1 MRVKRGLQVT
11 LLVLVLLAAGAYLLR
26 APLITWA
33 LDAAT
38 APFIGP
44 HPPFT
49 HAAQAVQATTIPM
62 RDGTRLHT
70 RIYLPAGEGPWPT
83 LLVRDAYQF
92 GRFLTCHY
100 YVRFGFACV
109 HQDVRGQGDSQG
121 EWYPI
126 KHESADGEDTLRWL
140 VAQPWQDGNV
150 ALVGGSYLGL
160 VQWAVADRLPPEVK
174 TMVPTTSHG
183 DFYRMVYH
191 GGHFAQAI
199 AGLWSAEI
207 FYPLQDKE
215 AAGKQWLETVA
226 FARPAA
232 GVDRALFKGAWNAYA
247 DYLAHPD
254 IADSYWQQPFYR
266 QLREAHAAVRV
277 PVLWI
282 ARWHDFFLEGT
293 LQQFPAL
300 PAQQQSVLV
309 IQPGEHA
316 GKTNALRYENRDFQE
331 FEITLAWLDHFL
343 RGAPLPERLRHRVI
357 YFENGADRWQA
368 ADTWPPPTS
377 TSVLHFANLQAAA
390 QCEGQ
395 LLPQDQARG
404 HGSPATFV
412 YDPDNPV
419 PTRGGSFL
427 LNPNIG
433 PVAVAEQ
440 GTSDCQRPDVLS
452 FLSEPFAQGL
462 HIAGAMQVAL
472 TVASS
477 APDTAFTVKVSEAF
491 ADGRVLNI
499 RDDITSLGAYRSRT
513 DAYQPGSPIA
523 LAFSLAPIDWTL
535 TAGSRLRVDVSSSN
549 APAFPAHTNRAGL
562 WSEIAQ
568 ADKAEQTLFSGTLRL
583 PLKRP

>member
-1 MRVKRGLQVT
+1 MRIKRGLKITLVT
-11 LLVLVLLAAGAYLLR
+11 LLLLGAGIYLFR
-26 APLITWA
+26 APLITLA
-33 LDAAT
+33 LDNAT

-49 HAAQAVQATTIPM
+49 HSAQAIQTTAVPM
-62 RDGTRLHT
+62 RDGTQLHT
-70 RIYLPAGEGPWPT
+70 RIYLPQGAGPWPT
-83 LLVRDAYQF
+83 LLVRDPYQF
-92 GRFLTCHY
+92 ARFLTCHY

-126 KHESADGEDTLRWL
+126 KHESSDGEDTLKWL
-140 VAQPWQDGNV
+140 VAQPWQDGNI

-160 VQWAVADRLPPEVK
+160 VQWAVADRLPPQVR

-215 AAGKQWLETVA
+215 DAGKQWLDTVA

-254 IADSYWQQPFYR
+254 IADPYWQQPFYQQMR
-266 QLREAHAAVRV
+266 NAYKAVPV

-282 ARWHDFFLEGT
+282 ARWHDFFLDGT

-300 PAQQQSVLV
+300 PTHSDSVLV

-316 GKTNALRYENRDFQE
+316 GKTNQLPYEHKDFQE
-331 FEITLAWLDHFL
+331 FEITLAWLDHYL
-343 RGAPLPERLRHRVI
+343 RGALLPERLRQRVI
-357 YFENGADRWQA
+357 YFENGADRWQT
-368 ADTWPPPTS
+368 ADRWPPPTQPA
-377 TSVLHFANLQAAA
+377 VLHFADLPSAA
-390 QCEGQ
+390 QCGGQ
-395 LLPQDQARG
+395 LLPGDATE
-404 HGSPATFV
+404 SPGQPASFV
-412 YDPDNPV
+412 YTPDDPV

-427 LNPNIG
+427 LNPNIA

-440 GTSDCQRPDVLS
+440 GDDACRRPDVLS
-452 FLSEPFAQGL
+452 FVSEPFAQGL
-462 HIAGAMQVAL
+462 HIAGAMRLELAV
-472 TVASS
+472 SS
-477 APDTAFTVKVSEAF
+477 TAPDTAFTVKISEMF

-499 RDDITSLGAYRSRT
+499 RDDITSLSAYLPPGT
-513 DAYQPGSPIA
+513 AYQPGAEVSVVFNLI
-523 LAFSLAPIDWTL
+523 PIDWTM
-535 TAGSRLRVDVSSSN
+535 TAGSKLRVDVSSSN

-562 WSEIAQ
+562 WSTIAQ
-568 ADKAEQTLFSGTLRL
+568 ADNATQTLYSGSLRL
-583 PLKRP
+583 PVVAR